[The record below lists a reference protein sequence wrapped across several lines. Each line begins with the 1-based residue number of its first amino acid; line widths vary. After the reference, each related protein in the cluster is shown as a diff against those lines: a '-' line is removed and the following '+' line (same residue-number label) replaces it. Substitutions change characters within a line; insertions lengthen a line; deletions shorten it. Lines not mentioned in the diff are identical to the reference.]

1 MKKNHMDYPS
11 YEVYQNKYDKFL
23 EDENKKKNSNFTK
36 NDYTDL
42 KVEEIRKL
50 FFTLQLKASRT

>member
-1 MKKNHMDYPS
+1 MDYPS